1 MNYYLIMK
9 IKNICPVVF
18 LFLISFLII
27 PEIIKGDEMKES
39 VNKFNFDL
47 FEKFIKGNFGENVF
61 FSPFSIYSAI
71 GMVYEGSKGETK
83 EELEKVFYFCRDE
96 KKRRNDFKIFTEE
109 INKKDKNFVL
119 EIANGIWIQ
128 KNFKV
133 LKKYLKLV
141 EKCYLGK
148 AKNLDFALEPEN
160 SRKII
165 NDWVEEKTM
174 GKIKDLIPEGY
185 LNYLVKMVLTNAIY
199 FKGFWLQK
207 FDKNFTKD
215 EDFIKRDGKVIKV
228 PMMRIAGLRFNYGEG
243 DNFQILQLSYE
254 GEKISMVLLLPK
266 IDKISE
272 FENNLNYENYREWKG
287 LLKNRKVDIFI
298 PKFKFNSKY
307 YLSSILKERGMK
319 KSFTPEADFSGIT
332 GKKDLMVSEV
342 IHQGFI
348 QVDEEGTEAAAA
360 TGVVMRVTSVLPER
374 IPQFKADHTFYFF
387 IEHKETE
394 TILFSGK
401 VEEPKN

>member
-1 MNYYLIMK
+1 M
-9 IKNICPVVF
+9 F
-18 LFLISFLII
+18 FSFLICFPII
-27 PEIIKGDEMKES
+27 PEKIKGDEMEES

-47 FEKFIKGNFGENVF
+47 FENFMKKDFGENVF

-71 GMVYEGSKGETK
+71 EMVYEGSKGETK
-83 EELEKVFYFCRDE
+83 EELEKVFYFIKDE
-96 KKRRNDFKIFTEE
+96 NKRRNGFKIFMEE
-109 INKKDKNFVL
+109 LNKKDKNFNL
-119 EIANGIWIQ
+119 QIANGIWIQ

-133 LKKYLKLV
+133 LKKYIKLV
-141 EKCYLGK
+141 EKYYFGK
-148 AKNLDFALEPEN
+148 AKNLDFALDPKN

-174 GKIKDLIPEGY
+174 GKIKDLIPEGF
-185 LNYLVKMVLTNAIY
+185 LNSSVKMVLTNAIY
-199 FKGFWLQK
+199 FKGFWLQR
-207 FDKNFTKD
+207 FDKNFTRD

-228 PMMRIAGLRFNYGEG
+228 PMMRIRGLRFNYGEG
-243 DNFQILQLSYE
+243 NDFQILQLFYE
-254 GEKISMVLLLPK
+254 GEKISMVFLLPK

-272 FENNLNYENYREWKG
+272 FENNLNYENYRKWKG

-307 YLSSILKERGMK
+307 YLSSILKERGMQ
-319 KSFTPEADFSGIT
+319 KSFTLEADFSGIT

-360 TGVVMRVTSVLPER
+360 TGVVMRLTSVLPER

-387 IEHKETE
+387 IEHKETG
-394 TILFSGK
+394 TILFSGR